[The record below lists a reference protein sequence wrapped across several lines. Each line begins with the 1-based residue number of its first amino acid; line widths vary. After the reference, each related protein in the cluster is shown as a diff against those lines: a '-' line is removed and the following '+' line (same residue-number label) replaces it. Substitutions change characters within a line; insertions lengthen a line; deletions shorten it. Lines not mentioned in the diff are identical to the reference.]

1 MIWIAAW
8 SFVPA
13 KACVLDMTLFVVSLG
28 ILVHFSAHATDPTLS
43 ITCDHVIICD
53 MSITRILFVIQCL
66 VMFRALG

>member
-43 ITCDHVIICD
+43 ITYDHVIICE
-53 MSITRILFVIQCL
+53 MSITRILFVI
-66 VMFRALG
+66 